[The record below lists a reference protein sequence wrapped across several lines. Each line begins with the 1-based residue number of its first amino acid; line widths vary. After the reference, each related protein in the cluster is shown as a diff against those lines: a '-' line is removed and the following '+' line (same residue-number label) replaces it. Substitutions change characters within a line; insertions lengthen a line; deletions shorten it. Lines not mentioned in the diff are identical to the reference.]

1 MEEEAAE
8 DWPAEAVE
16 AEAPGRE
23 TSSSTALEVEEDII
37 RPPSTATEGDDDEE
51 TVLPRSSTLDGPEGS
66 SGGGGTT
73 SLPSS
78 EGTDSGSERPRA
90 QGGSQRSTGDPRP
103 SSSSSSSEPPE
114 PPTSPLSWKR
124 RQAGLQALEEE
135 DGHETSD
142 EAATEPDPSASA
154 ALETGPAAPRK
165 GRKAPA
171 KKGAPSYVGR
181 PIVPAE
187 KAELVSVAKAMHR
200 EDFGKNVKAL
210 FHLEK
215 QAALKSMET
224 GLYIGWR
231 CPEYLWD
238 CFRVGDESK
247 CFCGHL
253 LKRHQVC
260 VERRATVPC
269 TQPECKCQSF
279 TFVPSRPEEVGEF
292 WLQRRTGFEAAAWR
306 AKCRCK
312 HTHEE
317 HMPTG
322 ARACCARGCS
332 CMAFASNFL
341 CAACDRRWE
350 EHETFFESEETRR
363 KGGRPCGEAYLP
375 FAEMPDLRDAVLT
388 GAPVVNH
395 PSRWALPGQEPPARP
410 PPSVSPAL
418 PLPPSG
424 PRRLVEEKDD
434 KKA

>member
-90 QGGSQRSTGDPRP
+90 QG
-103 SSSSSSSEPPE
+103 
-114 PPTSPLSWKR
+114 
-124 RQAGLQALEEE
+124 
-135 DGHETSD
+135 
-142 EAATEPDPSASA
+142 
-154 ALETGPAAPRK
+154 
-165 GRKAPA
+165 
-171 KKGAPSYVGR
+171 YVGR

-317 HMPTG
+317 HTPTG

-410 PPSVSPAL
+410 SPPSH
-418 PLPPSG
+418 PLCLFPPQG
-424 PRRLVEEKDD
+424 PGGSWRRKTTRRPEDGRQRSRPCRRQ
-434 KKA
+434 